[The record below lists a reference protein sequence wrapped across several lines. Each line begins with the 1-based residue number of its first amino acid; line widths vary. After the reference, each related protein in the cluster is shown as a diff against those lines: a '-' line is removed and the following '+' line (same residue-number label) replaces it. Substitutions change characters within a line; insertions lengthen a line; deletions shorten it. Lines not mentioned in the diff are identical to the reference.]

1 MLKTFLVFFLISS
14 FVLASQKIEV
24 EDAWVRAV
32 PKVSKMTAAYMKIEN
47 EGKEDDE
54 LIGAETDICETVEI
68 HTVYF
73 EDDVMKMR
81 KVNSIKIPAGGEV
94 KLKPSGYHLML
105 IGLKKHPSP
114 GERVKLKLKF
124 KNAGVIEVEAKVRKR

>member
-1 MLKTFLVFFLISS
+1 MFKTFLVFFIISS
-14 FVLASQKIEV
+14 FVLASGKIEV

-54 LIGAETDICETVEI
+54 LIGAEADICETVEI

-81 KVNSIKIPAGGEV
+81 KVDSIKIPAGGEV
-94 KLKPSGYHLML
+94 RLKPSGYHLML
-105 IGLKKHPSP
+105 IGLKRHPSP

-124 KNAGVIEVEAKVRKR
+124 KKAGVIEVKAEVRKR